1 MRRFRPERLTEAREV
16 RELTMAVL
24 GELVGKSPSSIS
36 HYENGHHTPSMDVV
50 IRLSRALNAPVEFFF
65 SDPRPRADGPTFFR
79 SMSAATKRSRRRA
92 DIRIDWTWDIL
103 RFIEPR
109 VELPTVSIPPPPD
122 VPWRSLSQ
130 PDIEIRADDLR
141 RHWNLGNGP
150 LSNVVWLA
158 EESGFV
164 VVRDHIGNHYLDA
177 HHRWCS
183 GRPLIILNVD
193 KQSAVRSRF
202 DCSHEIGHTDLHRRI
217 RPSEVQRTDS
227 LKEMERQANQFASA
241 FLLPAETFVHEVTNM
256 SLDSLLQLKLRWRV
270 SIAAI
275 IRRCRDLGIITKKT
289 EQRLWRLKSARGWT
303 KREPLDD
310 EIFPEQPRLLASAIS
325 MLFSNGLSNR
335 EELVA
340 STGLSHGDVEK
351 LAGLGSGSLD
361 DEPPRIYSIS

>member
-1 MRRFRPERLTEAREV
+1 
-16 RELTMAVL
+16 
-24 GELVGKSPSSIS
+24 
-36 HYENGHHTPSMDVV
+36 
-50 IRLSRALNAPVEFFF
+50 
-65 SDPRPRADGPTFFR
+65 
-79 SMSAATKRSRRRA
+79 
-92 DIRIDWTWDIL
+92 
-103 RFIEPR
+103 
-109 VELPTVSIPPPPD
+109 
-122 VPWRSLSQ
+122 
-130 PDIEIRADDLR
+130 
-141 RHWNLGNGP
+141 
-150 LSNVVWLA
+150 
-158 EESGFV
+158 
-164 VVRDHIGNHYLDA
+164 
-177 HHRWCS
+177 
-183 GRPLIILNVD
+183 
-193 KQSAVRSRF
+193 
-202 DCSHEIGHTDLHRRI
+202 
-217 RPSEVQRTDS
+217 
-227 LKEMERQANQFASA
+227 
-241 FLLPAETFVHEVTNM
+241 M